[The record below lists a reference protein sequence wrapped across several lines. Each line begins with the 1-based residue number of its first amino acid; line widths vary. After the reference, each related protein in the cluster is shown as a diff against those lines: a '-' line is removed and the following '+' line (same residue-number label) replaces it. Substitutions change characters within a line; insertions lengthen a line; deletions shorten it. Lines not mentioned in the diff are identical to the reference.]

1 MRVEDLKN
9 IGPQS
14 AAWLHAAGI
23 HTREDLEA
31 IGPVFAY
38 KVLKF
43 QRPRE
48 VTRMLLYAL
57 QGAVDDVHVGE
68 LSPDVKSR
76 LVCEAQAQLEV
87 R

>member
-1 MRVEDLKN
+1 MRVEELKN
-9 IGPQS
+9 IGPRS
-14 AAWLHAAGI
+14 AAWLRAAGI
-23 HTREDLEA
+23 HTRADLEA

-57 QGAVDDVHVGE
+57 QGAVDDVHMGE
-68 LSPDVKSR
+68 LSPETKAR
-76 LVCEAQAQLEV
+76 LVREAQAPLEV